1 MLHICF
7 FNVRIC
13 KNGLA
18 SYQWLCWVVEVV
30 GTRPWQDCWGSQPPI
45 LIGSHFKS
53 FIHVHWAASPDSTIE
68 VWRHFKLRQYNVNTY
83 LPAVVSDF
91 SSLTFLYK
99 KTWIGAVLVKV
110 MSTTKCVMSPSLLLG
125 HPCIYHTK
133 HGQQGMKLYNFKIY
147 NFYLF
152 KTNIHLVMITIV
164 NIRGLNVLRC

>member
-53 FIHVHWAASPDSTIE
+53 FIHVHWAASPDATIE
-68 VWRHFKLRQYNVNTY
+68 VWRHFKLRQYNVNMY

-110 MSTTKCVMSPSLLLG
+110 MPTTKCVMSRLCCYATLVFTTQNMDNKVWNCTTSKSTTF
-125 HPCIYHTK
+125 IYLKQT
-133 HGQQGMKLYNFKIY
+133 YIWSW
-147 NFYLF
+147 
-152 KTNIHLVMITIV
+152 
-164 NIRGLNVLRC
+164 